1 MTESEAEATK
11 EIKRMKRPSIFP
23 VIYTQIELA
32 FAIIPSDVEAM
43 IFTDG
48 VDVWWWMHQVCYGH
62 SITND
67 E

>member
-11 EIKRMKRPSIFP
+11 EIKRMKRSSIFP

-48 VDVWWWMHQVCYGH
+48 VDV
-62 SITND
+62 
-67 E
+67 

>member
-48 VDVWWWMHQVCYGH
+48 VDV
-62 SITND
+62 
-67 E
+67 